1 MRRSEIESLV
11 ADVDLLEN
19 VTPQDLAKEAKLGWV
34 KRLLF
39 LAVWPL
45 IKPFLARKLGQNV
58 TDLLGRV
65 LEGL

>member
-45 IKPFLARKLGQNV
+45 IKPFLARKLGERV
-58 TDLLGRV
+58 VDVLGNI
-65 LEGL
+65 LAEI

>member
-11 ADVDLLEN
+11 AEVDLLEN

-45 IKPFLARKLGQNV
+45 IKPFLARKLGERV
-58 TDLLGRV
+58 VDVLGNI
-65 LEGL
+65 LAEI

>member
-39 LAVWPL
+39 FAIWPL
-45 IKPFLARKLGQNV
+45 IKPLLAKKLGQNV
-58 TDLLGRV
+58 TDLLGRI